1 MNALTHPADERRIRE
16 IVREELD
23 VSPRRALDHNG
34 RAGTDQQGVGCVLA
48 VDRHDKRRGGS
59 AFCSFA
65 NRLRDLA
72 RRIFGEGD
80 RQARVVH
87 RVVDNRHNSS
97 PLSVGST
104 PTLGEMAAP
113 DDVLRASSGA
123 AIPYDGTVVEFIANE
138 HSAVRVAR
146 DTRGGICL
154 SAYGVSDPRLSSDE
168 MFAQLNHCELMQF
181 TKLLANIL
189 GCDLVLP
196 L

>member
-16 IVREELD
+16 IVRDEVGRD
-23 VSPRRALDHNG
+23 VIRVRVGNHSPTAPR
-34 RAGTDQQGVGCVLA
+34 
-48 VDRHDKRRGGS
+48 S
-59 AFCSFA
+59 A
-65 NRLRDLA
+65 
-72 RRIFGEGD
+72 
-80 RQARVVH
+80 
-87 RVVDNRHNSS
+87 S
-97 PLSVGST
+97 PLVECGAPTVGET
-104 PTLGEMAAP
+104 AAP
-113 DDVLRASSGA
+113 DDVLRAPSGA

-189 GCDLVLP
+189 GCDLVPP